1 MSSKTKIIVLQMKD
15 VIYTIIFLVL
25 LIIFGVLMFFM
36 FGSEK
41 SAAVS
46 NTSTS
51 RYTPGIYRTSIQLN
65 SNTFDVEVTVDQEH
79 IRSIQLRNL
88 SESTS
93 AMFPLVEPVLNS
105 LSSQI
110 YTDQSLDNLE
120 YPSDQ
125 KYTSVM
131 LINAIRKAVE
141 KAEVH

>member
-1 MSSKTKIIVLQMKD
+1 MSSKTKIIVLHMKEL
-15 VIYTIIFLVL
+15 IYTIIFLVL

>member
-1 MSSKTKIIVLQMKD
+1 MSSKTKIIVLHMKE

-79 IRSIQLRNL
+79 IRSIQLRNPVSYTHL
-88 SESTS
+88 TL
-93 AMFPLVEPVLNS
+93 PTILLV
-105 LSSQI
+105 
-110 YTDQSLDNLE
+110 
-120 YPSDQ
+120 
-125 KYTSVM
+125 
-131 LINAIRKAVE
+131 
-141 KAEVH
+141 

>member
-1 MSSKTKIIVLQMKD
+1 MSSKTKIIVLHMKE

-79 IRSIQLRNL
+79 IRSLQLRNL

>member
-1 MSSKTKIIVLQMKD
+1 
-15 VIYTIIFLVL
+15 
-25 LIIFGVLMFFM
+25 MFFM

>member
-1 MSSKTKIIVLQMKD
+1 MSSKTKIIVLHMKE

>member
-1 MSSKTKIIVLQMKD
+1 MSSKTKIIVLHMKE

-65 SNTFDVEVTVDQEH
+65 SNTFDVEVTVDADRISSVH
-79 IRSIQLRNL
+79 LTNL
-88 SESTS
+88 SETTA
-93 AMFPLVEPVLNS
+93 AMFPLIEPALDS
-105 LSSQI
+105 LASQI
-110 YTDQSLDNLE
+110 YSSQSLENLD

-125 KYTSVM
+125 KYTSAM
-131 LINAIRKAVE
+131 LIEAIRKAVE
-141 KAEVH
+141 KAEVS

>member
-1 MSSKTKIIVLQMKD
+1 MKE

>member
-1 MSSKTKIIVLQMKD
+1 MSSKTKIIVLHMKE

-65 SNTFDVEVTVDQEH
+65 SKTFDVEVTVDQEH

>member
-1 MSSKTKIIVLQMKD
+1 MSSKTKIIVLHMKE

-65 SNTFDVEVTVDQEH
+65 SNTFNVEVTVDQEH